1 MAEQIAALLAVNGGA
16 LDGVPIDQ
24 ISKAELLVRK
34 EVTVHLAD
42 LCRRIETGEKLSIDN
57 FNSILTTA
65 QAASEPMKEKADA
78 DH

>member
-1 MAEQIAALLAVNGGA
+1 VAEQIAALLAVNGGA

-34 EVTVHLAD
+34 EVTVRLAD
-42 LCRRIETGEKLSIDN
+42 LCRGIETGEKLSIDN

-65 QAASEPMKEKADA
+65 QAAAELMKEKTDA